1 MRRHVWRCLHSRAW
15 EPGNEATICVCFYLL
30 FRFGPGKGQIW
41 LNKVMCNGTEYFIQ
55 DCQNLGWGEA
65 HCTHA
70 EDAGVMCQRKWIS
83 ICLPVCLSVCL
94 SVFLL
99 VCLSVILVSLSLN
112 LHPQRAQCLFLQH
125 DILSCFL

>member
-1 MRRHVWRCLHSRAW
+1 MRRHAWRCLRSRAW
-15 EPGNEATICVCFYLL
+15 EPGNEATICVCFFFL

-70 EDAGVMCQRKWIS
+70 EDAGVMCQRKCIS
-83 ICLPVCLSVCL
+83 IFVCLSVCL

-99 VCLSVILVSLSLN
+99 VCLSVVLVSLSLN